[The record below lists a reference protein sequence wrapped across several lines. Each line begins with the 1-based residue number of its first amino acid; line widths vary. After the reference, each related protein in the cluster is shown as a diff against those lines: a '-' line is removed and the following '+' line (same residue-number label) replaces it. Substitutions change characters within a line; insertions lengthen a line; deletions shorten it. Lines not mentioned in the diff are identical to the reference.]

1 MTRVRTYVADKGR
14 PTLSDLLLD
23 IEVPIK
29 GHGKLGIVLDESIP
43 VPRRDEADVVI
54 NAAPQGGRFI
64 RANDLERSGCGCI
77 EPEFIGERQHV
88 KNAKAGAHSGLAG
101 LKRVPREPDARLEVF
116 QRWIVG
122 DKTVD
127 GYGGACGG
135 GGSAVGEGCNF
146 LGLGFWSKRERSHL
160 SHQSPIFS

>member
-1 MTRVRTYVADKGR
+1 MSRARTYVADKGC

-23 IEVPIK
+23 IEVPIQD
-29 GHGKLGIVLDESIP
+29 HGTRGILLHESIP
-43 VPRRDEADVVI
+43 DHRRDEADVVI

-127 GYGGACGG
+127 GYGGACSGPCTT
-135 GGSAVGEGCNF
+135 V
-146 LGLGFWSKRERSHL
+146 RSL
-160 SHQSPIFS
+160 SHFLISVFFFRQQ

>member
-23 IEVPIK
+23 IEVPIQD
-29 GHGKLGIVLDESIP
+29 HGTRGILLHESIP
-43 VPRRDEADVVI
+43 DHRRDEADVVI

-127 GYGGACGG
+127 GYGGALRVAGRPVRG
-135 GGSAVGEGCNF
+135 DFIF
-146 LGLGFWSKRERSHL
+146 LDMVFGVSGRLAH
-160 SHQSPIFS
+160 I

>member
-1 MTRVRTYVADKGR
+1 MSRARTYVADKGC

-23 IEVPIK
+23 IEVPIQD
-29 GHGKLGIVLDESIP
+29 HGTLGILLHESIP
-43 VPRRDEADVVI
+43 DPRRDEADVVI

-88 KNAKAGAHSGLAG
+88 KNAKAGAHSGLAA
-101 LKRVPREPDARLEVF
+101 LKRGRREPHARLEVF
-116 QRWIVG
+116 PRWIGG

-127 GYGGACGG
+127 WYGGGCGG
-135 GGSAVGEGCNF
+135 AGSFGNK
-146 LGLGFWSKRERSHL
+146 GLDFPDLLFGPSAQR
-160 SHQSPIFS
+160 P